1 MKSNAWITWKSIGIL
16 KNFMV
21 GGNVVTSAAMNFEDD
36 GRLQYLC
43 NYVCVSMKV
52 KAEKWMKLLMT
63 DEHRVRFQSG
73 SYIQFEGLRISTQYF
88 FCE

>member
-21 GGNVVTSAAMNFEDD
+21 GGNVSGSATMNCEDD
-36 GRLQYLC
+36 GRLEYLC

-52 KAEKWMKLLMT
+52 KADKWLKLLTT
-63 DEHRVRFQSG
+63 DDYRVW
-73 SYIQFEGLRISTQYF
+73 IQWELIFIIRVWLL
-88 FCE
+88 